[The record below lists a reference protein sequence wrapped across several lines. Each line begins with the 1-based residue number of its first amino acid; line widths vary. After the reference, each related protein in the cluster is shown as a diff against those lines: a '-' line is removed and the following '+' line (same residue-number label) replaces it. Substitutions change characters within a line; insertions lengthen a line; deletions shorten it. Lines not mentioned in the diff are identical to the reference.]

1 LRHDD
6 HRAHL
11 HLAYAMA
18 ERARPAATSSAPL
31 SQPDLEGWGRRV
43 GEAAVADG
51 AEAAV
56 ARRALPLVLA
66 LRGPLGAGKSVLAR
80 AVARGAGVPG
90 SMPSPTYN
98 LLFTYGGAGGVAVH
112 HLDLY
117 RLEDPDD
124 VWELGWDELG
134 EGAQIV
140 LIEWPE
146 RAEPLLPSSRW
157 DVHLEFGGDDPPG
170 DDPPGGDNQRGDNQR
185 GDDLPGDELRR
196 RVRLV
201 ERGDPPSLP
210 PLPKVAGA
218 GPEAVGG
225 GPGDGDGEEVGR

>member
-6 HRAHL
+6 LRAHL
-11 HLAYAMA
+11 DLADAMA
-18 ERARPAATSSAPL
+18 ERARPAAPSSAPL
-31 SQPDLEGWGRRV
+31 SQPDLEGWGRVV
-43 GEAAVADG
+43 GAAAVANG

-56 ARRALPLVLA
+56 ARGALPLVLA

-98 LLFTYGGAGGVAVH
+98 LLFTYDGTGRVAVH

-117 RLEDPDD
+117 RLADPDD

-146 RAEPLLPSSRW
+146 RAESLLPSSRW
-157 DVHLEFGGDDPPG
+157 DVHLEFGGDPRG
-170 DDPPGGDNQRGDNQR
+170 DDPG
-185 GDDLPGDELRR
+185 GDELRR

-201 ERGDPPSLP
+201 RRGDPPVLP
-210 PLPKVAGA
+210 PLPTGAVA
-218 GPEAVGG
+218 GPEAGGG
-225 GPGDGDGEEVGR
+225 GPEAGVSGPEAGVGGPEAGGGGEVVR